1 MNSPVRIPADV
12 DREDQILAGLT
23 ARQLAILAVTTSVL
37 YVAGT
42 LLAPLL
48 PLAVLVVA
56 GLPVA
61 AVGIALAFGT
71 RDGVALDRLVLAAA
85 HQHATTHR
93 APRPA
98 TTPVRLTARDRAHG
112 RRRRSE
118 RGRAVLPRVPV
129 RGVYPAAGSRVGI
142 LDLGPDG
149 VAVLAAV
156 TPVNFT
162 LRNPAE
168 QDALIAGFARWL
180 HTLTHPVQILTRTRP
195 LDLSTTVTAL
205 RTRSRHAHP
214 AALAAAGRAHA
225 EHLAGLAAHT
235 DLLHREIVLVF
246 RAPHPTTRRN
256 LNHRD
261 PHAPAHPGDGTHADR
276 VGRAVEVQLLR
287 RLDEAEQLLG
297 AAGLR
302 VDPLDPE
309 AAWRFARSATDPAT
323 DHLAHHRPHPRSAA
337 AAQRARTVSP
347 PSSGAGSGSRQ
358 VGPFD
363 PPELI
368 VASRDL
374 QVGGT
379 WVATLA
385 VTGYPHEVHPGW
397 LAPLSLHPGLLDVS
411 LHIHPIDPAVAATR
425 LRRQLARLES
435 GRRFGA
441 DRDRLPDPH
450 LDAAADDAH
459 DLAERLARGD
469 GRLHTVTLTLT
480 VHAPTADGLDAEVAA
495 VRTLAA
501 SLRLDARP
509 TTWRALHAW
518 HTTLPIGLD
527 RLHHRGSGGR
537 IIDTAALAAGFP
549 FTSPDLPHPTT
560 SDPERGDDVGA
571 GDDGMS
577 GGTGGARPG
586 AVFYGHNLASQGLVF
601 WNRFSCDN
609 ANAVI
614 LGRSGAGKSYL
625 VKLDLLRSLHQGV
638 HAHVID
644 VEDEYTRLAH
654 ALHAAVIRPGAPG
667 VRLNPLDLPVHV
679 HPDTGAHTAAPD
691 TLTRRT
697 LFLHTFLAVALGT
710 PPTATERAVL
720 DTAITTT
727 YRRAGITPDPRTW
740 TRPAPLL
747 RDLHTTL
754 TTFTS
759 PTSPTS
765 EPEPVAVGM
774 DPGGGPQVDASTGQA
789 GVGEVAASLATRL
802 APYVHGAYAGLFDG
816 PTTTPAH
823 GPLVVW
829 SLRELPEEVRPTAM
843 LIVLDTIWRTVTHP
857 HDRRPRLITVDEAWL
872 LLGHRDAAAFLL
884 RAAKSA
890 RKHWA
895 GLTVATQDTTDVLS
909 TDLGTAV
916 VTNAA
921 TQILLGQAP
930 QAIEHVT
937 RVFGLSQGERD
948 FLLTAQRGDGL
959 LLAGPAHRA
968 AFTAT
973 ASPAEDD
980 LITTDPSHLAAR
992 APTGPDWITLD
1003 PHPAHDPPTRPLP
1016 THRDDHLHDR
1026 DHLHD
1031 DLPRSGGLGG
1041 HSGPGHP
1048 PAQDEQAFDDEML
1061 DEANA
1066 RDEHHPAEEVW

>member
-1 MNSPVRIPADV
+1 MSSPVRIPADV
-12 DREDQILAGLT
+12 DREDEILAGLT

-48 PLAVLVVA
+48 PLAVLVAA

-98 TTPVRLTARDRAHG
+98 TTPARRAAHDRADRRG
-112 RRRRSE
+112 RVPGRGQERGRG

-129 RGVYPAAGSRVGI
+129 RGVYPIAGSRVGV
-142 LDLGPDG
+142 LDLGTDG
-149 VAVLAAV
+149 LAVLAAV
-156 TPVNFT
+156 TPVNFA

-195 LDLSTTVTAL
+195 LDLSTTVAAL

-214 AALAAAGRAHA
+214 AALAEAGCAHA

-246 RAPHPTTRRN
+246 RAPHTTTRRDLDN
-256 LNHRD
+256 QHRD
-261 PHAPAHPGDGTHADR
+261 LRSPAHPGDGTPVDR
-276 VGRAVEVQLLR
+276 VRRAVEDQLLR
-287 RLDEAEQLLG
+287 SLDEAEQLLG

-302 VDPLDPE
+302 VDALDP
-309 AAWRFARSATDPAT
+309 AVAWRFARSATDPAT
-323 DHLAHHRPHPRSAA
+323 DLLRHHRPHPRSAA
-337 AAQRARTVSP
+337 AAQRARTASP
-347 PSSGAGSGSRQ
+347 PSSGIGAGQ
-358 VGPFD
+358 AGPFD

-459 DLAERLARGD
+459 DLAARLARGD

-549 FTSPDLPHPTT
+549 FTSPDLPHPSTT
-560 SDPERGDDVGA
+560 SDPHRGAEGST
-571 GDDGMS
+571 GS
-577 GGTGGARPG
+577 GGGPG

-601 WNRFSCDN
+601 WNRFGCDN

-667 VRLNPLDLPVHV
+667 VRLNPLDLPVHI
-679 HPDTGAHTAAPD
+679 HPDTGARTAAPD

-697 LFLHTFLAVALGT
+697 LFLHTFLAVALGA

-727 YRRAGITPDPRTW
+727 YRRAGITPDPHTW

-759 PTSPTS
+759 PTG
-765 EPEPVAVGM
+765 EPEPVAVAVAT
-774 DPGGGPQVDASTGQA
+774 DPGGAPRTDASTERA

-937 RVFGLSQGERD
+937 RVFGLSHGERD

-980 LITTDPSHLAAR
+980 LITTDPTHLAAR

-1003 PHPAHDPPTRPLP
+1003 PHPAHDPPTGPLP
-1016 THRDDHLHDR
+1016 TQR

-1031 DLPRSGGLGG
+1031 DLPHTGRLGG

-1048 PAQDEQAFDDEML
+1048 PEQDEQAFDDGML